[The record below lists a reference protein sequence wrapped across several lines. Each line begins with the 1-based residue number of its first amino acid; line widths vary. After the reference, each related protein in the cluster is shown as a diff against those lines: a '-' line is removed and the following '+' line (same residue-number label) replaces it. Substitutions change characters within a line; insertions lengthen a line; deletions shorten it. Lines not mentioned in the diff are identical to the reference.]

1 MLQEVKMNYIKV
13 FLLHKEEN
21 QKFKVFKLYDIIDEK
36 EYQRV
41 YSILRRNKIANF
53 KNTDEEFYIGSD
65 QIIYFDLTEDIL
77 LS

>member
-21 QKFKVFKLYDIIDEK
+21 QKFKVFKLYDTIDEK

-53 KNTDEEFYIGSD
+53 KNTD
-65 QIIYFDLTEDIL
+65 
-77 LS
+77 

>member
-1 MLQEVKMNYIKV
+1 MNNKNIKV
-13 FLLHKEEN
+13 FLLYEEEN
-21 QKFKVFKLYDIIDEK
+21 QKFKVFKLYDTIDEK

-77 LS
+77 LN